1 MKNINGKGFWVIWV
15 HIATGYILKMG
26 DATQNISMKVL
37 FVPQYVKMNNGGR
50 VNLISF
56 KGGRIQLIFT
66 CSLPGIPPVF
76 ILAKTTSMW
85 SAWYHN

>member
-15 HIATGYILKMG
+15 HIATGCNHKMG

-56 KGGRIQLIFT
+56 
-66 CSLPGIPPVF
+66 
-76 ILAKTTSMW
+76 
-85 SAWYHN
+85 